1 MADASLYPIFSPSSS
16 LPLIPLFVLPLFSPS
31 SHRYATELEAIC
43 GLDISTHAAGM
54 FKAKADIADLSAAD
68 VVLSDS
74 KVFDVRPGECV
85 CVWWGG
91 VGENTSLND

>member
-1 MADASLYPIFSPSSS
+1 
-16 LPLIPLFVLPLFSPS
+16 
-31 SHRYATELEAIC
+31 
-43 GLDISTHAAGM
+43 M

-85 CVWWGG
+85 CVGG
-91 VGENTSLND
+91 GGGGGKHIPERLKQYDIPSYTLEYGPAC

>member
-1 MADASLYPIFSPSSS
+1 
-16 LPLIPLFVLPLFSPS
+16 
-31 SHRYATELEAIC
+31 
-43 GLDISTHAAGM
+43 M